1 MRMPARPVALAAR
14 LALGAVF
21 VVAAA
26 PKIADPGAFA
36 WAVARYD
43 LAWVPAGAVAVFLP
57 WLELF
62 AGLAILAVP
71 ALRRGGL
78 AWAALLLGGFAVAG
92 AAALLGGL
100 SIPCGC
106 FSLATDAA
114 PLGWGHVAATL
125 AGAVAAAGLAR
136 AAPGAVQA

>member
-1 MRMPARPVALAAR
+1 MMTPARAVSLAAR

-21 VVAAA
+21 IAAA
-26 PKIADPGAFA
+26 LPKIADPGAFA

-57 WLELF
+57 WLEMF
-62 AGLAILAVP
+62 TGLAILAAS
-71 ALRRGGL
+71 ALRRGGF
-78 AWAALLLGGFAVAG
+78 AWAAVLLGGFAAVG

-106 FSLATDAA
+106 FSLAADAA

-125 AGAVAAAGLAR
+125 AGAAASAALAR
-136 AAPGAVQA
+136 GTGGRGAA